1 MQGTEVE
8 RRFNILDAS
17 KKESDYNFE
26 HFHTGILINDA
37 QRTITSQ
44 GICPGE
50 IAPDFELP
58 KVGGGTVR
66 LSDLRGKPVILHFGS
81 YS

>member
-8 RRFNILDAS
+8 RRFAAMDAGQ
-17 KKESDYNFE
+17 KEDDYNFE
-26 HFHTGILINDA
+26 NFRAKYLINDA
-37 QRTITSQ
+37 QRTVEAQ
-44 GICPGE
+44 GIEPGE

-58 KVGGGTVR
+58 RVGGGTLR
-66 LSDLRGKPVILHFGS
+66 LSELRGKPTVLHFGS